1 MPAVFSRT
9 RSPYHRGI
17 AHRDL
22 TAVTKPI
29 PVDTLISARWVI
41 PVETDAVL
49 HDHAVAIQSG
59 MILDVLPTER
69 AGQRYQP
76 VERIDC
82 AHHALLPGLI
92 NAHTHVAMNLLRGIA
107 DDLPLNEWLHQHI
120 WPAEARWLSEQ
131 FVRDGTRL
139 AMAEM
144 LRGGTTT
151 FNDMYLFPDTTAQ
164 CVLEAGMRAMVGLVV
179 LDFPTPWAQHA
190 DEYLSRGLALRD
202 HLQGSA
208 RVYTA
213 LAPHAPYTVS
223 DAPLR
228 RVAVLANELDLPVHM
243 HVHETAHEVIESER
257 QHGMRP
263 LARLARL
270 GLVGPNLLAVHMTQL
285 DESEIDLLAE
295 RRVNV
300 LHCPESNLKLASGIC
315 PVAQLR
321 QRGINVALG
330 TDGAA
335 SNNDLDLFGEMRTA
349 ALLAK
354 GLSGDARALNA
365 HQTLRMAT
373 LDGARALGIDQDVG
387 SIVKGKAADLI
398 AVNLDRIE
406 TQPIYDPVSQL
417 VYACSR
423 EAVEHVWVAGRTL
436 LWQRHLTTLDEAELI
451 SVARGWQGRIASTN

>member
-1 MPAVFSRT
+1 MS
-9 RSPYHRGI
+9 
-17 AHRDL
+17 
-22 TAVTKPI
+22 KPI

-41 PVETDAVL
+41 PVETDTI
-49 HDHAVAIQSG
+49 HHEHSVAIQSG
-59 MILDVLPTER
+59 TIMDLLPTER
-69 AGQRYQP
+69 ALQRYLP
-76 VERIDC
+76 TEHIDC
-82 AHHALLPGLI
+82 PRHALLPGLV

-107 DDLPLNEWLHQHI
+107 DDLPLNEWLQQHI

-164 CVLEAGMRAMVGLVV
+164 CVLESGMRAMVGLVV

-190 DEYLSRGLALRD
+190 DEYLRRGLELRD
-202 HLQGSA
+202 HLKGTA

-228 RVAVLANELDLPVHM
+228 RIAVLANELDLPVHM
-243 HVHETAHEVIESER
+243 HVHETAHEIEESEQR
-257 QHGMRP
+257 HGVRP
-263 LARLARL
+263 LTRLDRL

-285 DESEIDLLAE
+285 TEAEIELLAE

-315 PVAQLR
+315 PVTRLR
-321 QRGINVALG
+321 RRGVNVALG

-335 SNNDLDLFGEMRTA
+335 SNNDLDLFAEMRTA

-354 GLSGDARALNA
+354 GISGDARALNA
-365 HQTLRMAT
+365 HQVLRMAT

-398 AVNLDRIE
+398 AVDLDRIE
-406 TQPIYDPVSQL
+406 TQPLYDPVSQL
-417 VYACSR
+417 VYACGR
-423 EAVEHVWVAGRTL
+423 EAVDHVWVAGRTL
-436 LWQRHLTTLDEAELI
+436 LWKRRLTTLDETELL
-451 SVARGWQGRIASTN
+451 SVARDWQGRIASTHRV